1 MDSHLVSPPFR
12 RRSRNCRAGH
22 VPGAATGGDSPRPPR
37 LARRRTVQLNRHQ
50 QHRVRPRVVRGRSGS
65 RRCPSPLF
73 PLSRGLGAGPG
84 LSWRGR
90 RYEPPRRRRRR
101 SRAPRVSWP
110 AASIRSPVMVL
121 IPRIGRSRRFSCAW
135 SASTRLFAY
144 RSTSCHAPGLN
155 ASKGHHRARSPQ
167 PLSSASG
174 TEQPAAV
181 SGAGLSGL
189 LMRFAQ
195 VARFRCRRGGVG
207 WQ

>member
-101 SRAPRVSWP
+101 SRVPRVSWP
-110 AASIRSPVMVL
+110 AATIRSPVMVL
-121 IPRIGRSRRFSCAW
+121 IPRIGRRRRFSCAW

-144 RSTSCHAPGLN
+144 RSTWCHAP
-155 ASKGHHRARSPQ
+155 ASMEQGPSPGPITAASQLRQRHRA
-167 PLSSASG
+167 ASG
-174 TEQPAAV
+174 
-181 SGAGLSGL
+181 GRG
-189 LMRFAQ
+189 R
-195 VARFRCRRGGVG
+195 ARVYRAC
-207 WQ
+207 